1 MHKPIFVLA
10 LALTTSGLLIFSSHA
25 AEEHLELHL
34 RRQVETEPAAG
45 RFHSVLKVQHW
56 HATETAVIVC
66 DMWDLHHCLN
76 ATRRG
81 AEMAPRMDAVLK
93 TVRDRGGTI
102 IHAPS
107 GCMDFYREHAARQR
121 ALQVPHALN
130 MPPEIGEWCDRID
143 SEENGTYPIDQSDG
157 GDDDD
162 PLEHRE
168 WAAELK
174 RMERNPNSPWVRQTE
189 SLVIDGSRDFVSDDG
204 EEIWSILEQRKI
216 ENVVLV
222 GVHTNMC
229 VLGRPFGLRQLSKN
243 GKNVVLMRDMTDT
256 MYNPARAPQV
266 SHFTGTDLIVEHIEK
281 WVCPTITSNQ
291 LLGGDAFR
299 FQDDERPRL
308 TILMA
313 EREYGTNRSLPA
325 FARQHLGSRFQ
336 VRYVFANPQQ
346 RNDLPGVAEA
356 LQDADVLLVSVRR
369 RALPKRQMEAIR
381 QFVACG
387 KPVVGIRTANHAF
400 SLRGETPPAGK
411 HAWETFDQDVLAGNY
426 TGHHGES
433 SVVTVNSAEGAH
445 SHPVLAGVDLRELAG
460 HGSLYKVSPLRATAL
475 PLLVGSIPREKSEPV
490 AWVNENPAGGRV
502 FYTSLGHQRDFH
514 QPAMN
519 RLLVNALLW
528 AADLAPR

>member
-1 MHKPIFVLA
+1 MRQSTFVLT
-10 LALTTSGLLIFSSHA
+10 LAFATCGPLVYSSHGG
-25 AEEHLELHL
+25 EEHLELRL
-34 RRQVETEPAAG
+34 RQQIETEPAAG
-45 RFHSVLKVQHW
+45 RFRSAWKVQHW
-56 HATETAVIVC
+56 QAQETAVIVC

-93 TVRDRGGTI
+93 TARERGATI

-107 GCMDFYREHAARQR
+107 GCMNFYRDHPSRQR
-121 ALQVPHALN
+121 ALRVPRAAN
-130 MPPEIGEWCDRID
+130 MPPGIGEWCDRIA

-157 GDDDD
+157 GEDDD
-162 PLEHRE
+162 PREHQE
-168 WAAELK
+168 WADKLTQ
-174 RMERNPNSPWVRQTE
+174 MGRNPNSPWVRQTE

-204 EEIWSILEQRKI
+204 EEIWSIFEQRKI

-266 SHFTGTDLIVEHIEK
+266 SHFTGTDLIIEHIEK

-291 LLGGDAFR
+291 LLGGGAFR
-299 FQDDERPRL
+299 FRNDRRRRL

-313 EREYGTNRSLPA
+313 EREYETNQSLPA
-325 FARQHLGSRFQ
+325 FAQRHLGRQFQ

-356 LQDADVLLVSVRR
+356 VQDADVLLVSVRR
-369 RALPKRQMEAIR
+369 RALPGRQMEAIR
-381 QFVACG
+381 QFVASG
-387 KPVVGIRTANHAF
+387 KPLVGIRTANHAF
-400 SLRGETPPAGK
+400 SLRGEHPPAGT
-411 HAWETFDQDVLAGNY
+411 HVWETFDQDVLGGNY
-426 TGHHGES
+426 TGHHGKS
-433 SVVTVNSAEGAH
+433 SAVTVNAAEGADL
-445 SHPVLAGVDLRELAG
+445 HPILDGVDWQELSG
-460 HGSLYKVSPLRATAL
+460 HGSLYKVSPLHVTTQ
-475 PLLVGSIPREKSEPV
+475 PLLVGSIPLKNPEPV
-490 AWVNENPAGGRV
+490 AWVNQNPAGGRV
-502 FYTSLGHQRDFH
+502 FYTSLGHQRDFQ

-528 AADLAPR
+528 AAGLTAR